1 VVAFLQCLGCPH
13 QVYRLGVSGNRGVQG
28 NICHFPSLRD
38 TNGLASR
45 RTGALSTTHATDL
58 MLGIGCHVS
67 PSDPIEGKGRRK
79 RDYESFVGETAPAV
93 DHPATRARLG
103 SGSGHSLGHLPVGAP
118 PGVLWSNNEGWCIF
132 LSSYGPSGALPI
144 KGTFSFVD

>member
-1 VVAFLQCLGCPH
+1 MDTRPVVVKVGQR
-13 QVYRLGVSGNRGVQG
+13 QWW
-28 NICHFPSLRD
+28 PSSNALVAHIRFTAWASAGTEVCRETSVTSLPLRD

-118 PGVLWSNNEGWCIF
+118 PGVL
-132 LSSYGPSGALPI
+132 
-144 KGTFSFVD
+144 

>member
-1 VVAFLQCLGCPH
+1 MPWLPTSGLPLGR
-13 QVYRLGVSGNRGVQG
+13 QRET
-28 NICHFPSLRD
+28 LRD

-45 RTGALSTTHATDL
+45 RMGALSTTHATDL

-93 DHPATRARLG
+93 DHPCDPATLG
-103 SGSGHSLGHLPVGAP
+103 LRVGAFP
-118 PGVLWSNNEGWCIF
+118 RAP
-132 LSSYGPSGALPI
+132 PSGGATGRPVI
-144 KGTFSFVD
+144 